1 MNLVFLS
8 LLTASFCLSVCFVF
22 VFWVYLQP
30 FLAVSVGQEIECRF
44 LAHWPS
50 FWQRMHHQ
58 SLYTV
63 NDQDMFSCWDASASI
78 TALQYPASLFLIYA
92 VTPPHFA
99 LASILCMKSKEA
111 CAHRWQKE
119 GYTFQFLHECTYLL
133 HISYSTH
140 VAYGTFFF
148 LIPDSSGAAWH
159 VWFSKQIPSV
169 NSIFALL
176 KKKRKLCVFLLWTV
190 HVWTGTRTTAV
201 RWSEGEQTHGYG
213 CCCFPASKLTY

>member
-1 MNLVFLS
+1 
-8 LLTASFCLSVCFVF
+8 
-22 VFWVYLQP
+22 
-30 FLAVSVGQEIECRF
+30 
-44 LAHWPS
+44 
-50 FWQRMHHQ
+50 
-58 SLYTV
+58 
-63 NDQDMFSCWDASASI
+63 MFSCWDASALI

-176 KKKRKLCVFLLWTV
+176 KKKKKNCVFLLWTV